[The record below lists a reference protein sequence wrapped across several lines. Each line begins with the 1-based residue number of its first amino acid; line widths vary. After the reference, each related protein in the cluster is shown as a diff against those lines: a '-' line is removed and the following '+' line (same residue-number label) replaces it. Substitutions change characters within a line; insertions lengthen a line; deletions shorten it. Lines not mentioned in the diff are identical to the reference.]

1 MTDITAEIEKAVNIQ
16 DSLTIREILDSI
28 PPRKHNTYI
37 QWLMIGAMCYGNITL
52 GEYKKLAKEC
62 TA

>member
-28 PPRKHNTYI
+28 PPRKHNEYI
-37 QWLMIGAMCYGNITL
+37 QWLMIGQCVMGI
-52 GEYKKLAKEC
+52 
-62 TA
+62 